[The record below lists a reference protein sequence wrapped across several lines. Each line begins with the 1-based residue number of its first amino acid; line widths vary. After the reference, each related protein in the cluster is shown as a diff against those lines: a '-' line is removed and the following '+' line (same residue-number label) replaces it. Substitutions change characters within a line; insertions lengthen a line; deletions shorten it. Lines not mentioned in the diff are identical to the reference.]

1 MKTIKL
7 NQTKGIEIYIP
18 INRISHFFQV
28 KGHIEGP
35 DGSLSIGTATLV
47 YLTNKN
53 GPHFQIKETPGEI
66 ALLLA
71 EAK

>member
-7 NQTKGIEIYIP
+7 NQTKGVEIYIP
-18 INRISHFFQV
+18 INRISHFFHF
-28 KGHIEGP
+28 KGLVDGP
-35 DGSLSIGTATLV
+35 GETIISATATLL

-53 GPHFQIKETPGEI
+53 GRHFQIKETPGEI
-66 ALLLA
+66 ALLLS